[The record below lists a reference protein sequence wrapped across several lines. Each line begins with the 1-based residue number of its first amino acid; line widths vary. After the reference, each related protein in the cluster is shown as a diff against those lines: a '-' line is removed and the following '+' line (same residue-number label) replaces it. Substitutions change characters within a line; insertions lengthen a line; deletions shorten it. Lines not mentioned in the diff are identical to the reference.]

1 MAPVMLELWLGSEK
15 VETWRCGEE
24 RGWRHIHYDTSAH
37 AGTEQTLRFRLRS
50 RRFANQHLLFDAW
63 TADAR
68 RPVFEVEAT
77 SGVLHTYGAYSFR
90 EGLERRHPTVSALHD
105 SGSERS
111 CQPIGGQTRLRG
123 EENGPDG
130 EGILAN
136 RYRCG
141 PPRDQWNVVATS
153 RQKAGGHLRDC
164 IWAHPMDDTTLRLQ
178 YPGRVMGSRLELSMG
193 ITDLALEKRDFPVQ
207 LEVDTEGLLLFRGEV
222 ATEPGW
228 HGWSVNTSALRGQQR
243 DIEFR
248 VRADRQ
254 RWRHFCFDAQIL
266 P

>member
-90 EGLERRHPTVSALHD
+90 EGLERHGVLLSPTDFFTMA
-105 SGSERS
+105 
-111 CQPIGGQTRLRG
+111 
-123 EENGPDG
+123 
-130 EGILAN
+130 
-136 RYRCG
+136 
-141 PPRDQWNVVATS
+141 VAIDP
-153 RQKAGGHLRDC
+153 AGAG
-164 IWAHPMDDTTLRLQ
+164 A
-178 YPGRVMGSRLELSMG
+178 
-193 ITDLALEKRDFPVQ
+193 
-207 LEVDTEGLLLFRGEV
+207 
-222 ATEPGW
+222 
-228 HGWSVNTSALRGQQR
+228 
-243 DIEFR
+243 R
-248 VRADRQ
+248 VRCDLVIRELQEQASMSTS
-254 RWRHFCFDAQIL
+254 WH
-266 P
+266 